1 MSMSMLTHRSNTPS
15 TPVHKITGN
24 SSYMSTVV
32 HSENTTAAER
42 RDTLMIREES
52 RSPTPL
58 IGKSGKQLGGSRDSV
73 YESEYDR

>member
-1 MSMSMLTHRSNTPS
+1 MSILNHRSNTSS

-24 SSYMSTVV
+24 SSFMSTVV
-32 HSENTTAAER
+32 HCESTSPAKRGES
-42 RDTLMIREES
+42 LMIREES

-58 IGKSGKQLGGSRDSV
+58 IAKSGKQLGGSKDSV